1 MEKKNVE
8 SFLDLLD
15 AQIFC
20 FQGRVLYPLYAQ
32 ANNQSTRPLALNSR
46 NQWPALGYM
55 MDSGLFHVPKLV
67 IREYALMSI
76 PDFVYQ

>member
-20 FQGRVLYPLYAQ
+20 FQGGVLHPLLGL

-46 NQWPALGYM
+46 NQWHALGYM
-55 MDSGLFHVPKLV
+55 MGSGLFHDPKLV
-67 IREYALMSI
+67 IREYAPTLTRGH
-76 PDFVYQ
+76 VYL